1 MWVKR
6 VIGLPGDRVEM
17 RNGRLWLNGEQ
28 VAVRRDGQALMEERG
43 APSIPATRY
52 IETLPGGRAHPILK
66 LSGRNPF
73 DDTPEV
79 TVPAGHVFVMGDN
92 RDNSADSRVPLAQ
105 GGVGLLPTDN
115 LIGRVESVVAS
126 WDLNVKEQPVWTW
139 PSGLRIARFF
149 TAVH

>member
-1 MWVKR
+1 

-28 VAVRRDGQALMEERG
+28 VAVKPDGQTMMEERG

-66 LSGRNPF
+66 LSGRNLL

-139 PSGLRIARFF
+139 PSGLRFARFF